1 MKIVISS
8 GHGKYVRGASGIID
22 EVDEAR
28 RVVNQLGVLIPD
40 VTIFHDD
47 VSTTQSENLNRI
59 VNFHNSQ
66 SRELDISVHFNAYVP
81 TDGGRGVEVLYLTQ
95 ESLAARV
102 AQTIAGVSGL
112 INRGAHKRSDLYFL
126 NGTDEPAIL
135 IEICFV
141 DAAADVEQYQQHFEK
156 ICRAIAD
163 MVPND
168 AVVSDQLRAT
178 GKCSWFG
185 GPKDTGVSPSEGLAF
200 IYNVDTKPQIFLKQQ
215 PPNTTGLAR
224 RLNPESFYCALR
236 WDYDQFSKEML
247 ASDENVALVRSTKT
261 GKQAPAHPADWGPH
275 TSTQRVA
282 DLSPNLMT
290 FLGIK
295 TDDEVEII
303 YPWIEE

>member
-102 AQTIAGVSGL
+102 
-112 INRGAHKRSDLYFL
+112 
-126 NGTDEPAIL
+126 
-135 IEICFV
+135 
-141 DAAADVEQYQQHFEK
+141 
-156 ICRAIAD
+156 
-163 MVPND
+163 
-168 AVVSDQLRAT
+168 
-178 GKCSWFG
+178 
-185 GPKDTGVSPSEGLAF
+185 
-200 IYNVDTKPQIFLKQQ
+200 
-215 PPNTTGLAR
+215 
-224 RLNPESFYCALR
+224 
-236 WDYDQFSKEML
+236 
-247 ASDENVALVRSTKT
+247 
-261 GKQAPAHPADWGPH
+261 
-275 TSTQRVA
+275 
-282 DLSPNLMT
+282 
-290 FLGIK
+290 
-295 TDDEVEII
+295 
-303 YPWIEE
+303 